1 MGKRWN
7 SGPTKRQQA
16 AKRWAGNVE
25 RAVRADRIHMRG
37 LSHQTLVVPRG
48 LKGTTLGPA
57 SPGRHLS
64 REEIAK
70 VEAELRARGDL

>member
-1 MGKRWN
+1 MVRRRKEDR
-7 SGPTKRQQA
+7 SEREDR
-16 AKRWAGNVE
+16 AKRYAARVE
-25 RAVRADRIHMRG
+25 RTVRRFQPKG
-37 LSHQTLVVPRG
+37 LSHQQLVVPRG